1 MLKTLPTGG
10 RFFKKVR
17 ISAEIIKHGNI
28 RDDKM
33 DFIIKRAGLADI
45 PAIRQLEKECFS
57 APWTYEQIEF
67 EICNE
72 NSFFVAAFSGDE
84 LCGYGSFKYAAD
96 TAYINNIAVDKRYR
110 RQGIASA
117 VCAALEE
124 KAKKLSLEFITLEVR
139 RSNYGAI
146 ALYESRGYKN
156 MGIRPNFYTSPVE
169 DAVIMTATSKK

>member
-1 MLKTLPTGG
+1 
-10 RFFKKVR
+10 
-17 ISAEIIKHGNI
+17 
-28 RDDKM
+28 M

-45 PAIRQLEKECFS
+45 PAIRALEGECFS
-57 APWTYEQIEF
+57 AQWTDKQIEF

-72 NSFFVAAFSGDE
+72 NSFFIAAFSDGE

-117 VCAALEE
+117 VCAALEK
-124 KAKKLSLEFITLEVR
+124 KAMELSLEFITLEVR
-139 RSNYGAI
+139 RSNVGAI

-156 MGIRPNFYTSPVE
+156 VGIRPKFYTSPVE
-169 DAVIMTATSKK
+169 DAVIMTMAAKK